1 MKTRKIYTFCL
12 LLFIYGN
19 ALHAQMPSKIKDVL
33 PEGTLVQSNIPY
45 ASDTLKNHTLDLYI
59 PKHIGNSLP
68 LVVWIH
74 GGGWIGG
81 DKFGD
86 MENMK
91 STLKAILDNGF
102 AVASI
107 AYRFS
112 TTDIFPAQIQ
122 DCNQAVNYLYN
133 NSLKYNL
140 DKNKIAVIGF
150 SAGGHLASLI
160 ATSNNNTVNA
170 FYYKNQKPHFKIRG
184 VIDFYGP
191 SDFIARIGSM
201 PLDEGE
207 HKTTSTGLLG
217 AQPLARPDLAKFAS
231 PTTYIDKA
239 DPPFLIFHGDK
250 DTTVPITL
258 SKLLDSYLKL
268 ANVQSEFVIVEGGQ
282 HGGELFRSED
292 IKNKVL
298 AFLNTHLN
306 QKRQ

>member
-1 MKTRKIYTFCL
+1 MILKKIPLLCL
-12 LLFIYGN
+12 FVFVYGN
-19 ALHAQMPSKIKDVL
+19 AQHAQMPSTVKNLL
-33 PEGTLVQSNIPY
+33 PEGTIFQSNIPY

-59 PKHIGNSLP
+59 PKHTGNSLP
-68 LVVWIH
+68 LVIWIH
-74 GGGWIGG
+74 GGGWRGG
-81 DKFGD
+81 DTFGD

-91 STLKAILDNGF
+91 ATLKAILDNGF
-102 AVASI
+102 AVVSI
-107 AYRFS
+107 GYRFS

-122 DCNQAVNYLYN
+122 DCNQAVNYLYD
-133 NSLKYNL
+133 NSSKYNL
-140 DKNKIAVIGF
+140 DKNKIAIIGF

-160 ATSNNNTVNA
+160 ATSNNNTVKA
-170 FYYKNQKPHFKIRG
+170 FYYKNQKPRFKIRG
-184 VIDFYGP
+184 AIDFYGP

-217 AQPLARPDLAKFAS
+217 AQPVERPDLAKLAS

-282 HGGELFRSED
+282 HGGEFFRSEE
-292 IKNKVL
+292 IKNKVI
-298 AFLNTHLN
+298 AFLNTYLN
-306 QKRQ
+306 QKQ

>member
-1 MKTRKIYTFCL
+1 MKIKKIAL
-12 LLFIYGN
+12 LYFLVLIYGY
-19 ALHAQMPSKIKDVL
+19 ALHAQIPSKIREAI
-33 PEGTLVQSNIPY
+33 PEGTTVQLDIPY
-45 ASDTLKNHTLDLYI
+45 ASDTLKKHTLDLYI
-59 PKHIGNSLP
+59 PKHNGNSLP
-68 LVVWIH
+68 LVIWIH

-81 DKFGD
+81 NKFGD

-107 AYRFS
+107 AYRYS
-112 TTDIFPAQIQ
+112 TTEVFPAQIQ
-122 DCNQAVNYLYN
+122 DCNQAVNYLYD

-160 ATSNNNTVNA
+160 ATSNNNKVKA
-170 FYYKNQKPHFKIRG
+170 FYYNNQKPRFKIRG
-184 VIDFYGP
+184 AIDFYGP

-268 ANVQSEFVIVEGGQ
+268 ANVHSEFVIVKDGQ

-298 AFLNTHLN
+298 VFLNTHLN
-306 QKRQ
+306 QKKQ

>member
-1 MKTRKIYTFCL
+1 MKIKKNAL
-12 LLFIYGN
+12 LYFLVLIYGY
-19 ALHAQMPSKIKDVL
+19 ALHAQIPSKIKEAI
-33 PEGTLVQSNIPY
+33 PEETLVQLDIPY
-45 ASDTLKNHTLDLYI
+45 ASDTLKKHTLDLYI
-59 PKHIGNSLP
+59 PKHTGNSLP
-68 LVVWIH
+68 LVIWIH

-81 DKFGD
+81 NKFGD

-107 AYRFS
+107 AYRYS
-112 TTDIFPAQIQ
+112 TTDVFPAQIQ

-170 FYYKNQKPHFKIRG
+170 FYYNNQEPRFEIRG
-184 VIDFYGP
+184 AIDFYGP

-268 ANVQSEFVIVEGGQ
+268 ANVQSEFVIVKDGQ

-298 AFLNTHLN
+298 AFFNTHLN
-306 QKRQ
+306 QK